1 MCSLCLLHLLLL
13 SVSCRLAAMVAA
25 TSLLQQNSSIEF
37 LFSFAGILDN
47 QMTQQLIP
55 ILIVNREFNLVTLH
69 TRKQTWRVNRTV
81 HLLPTPFRIYP
92 LATSMLKA
100 HSPLS
105 LMQHRALQLA
115 GQVSPKQTS
124 HFKTGLHSSWH
135 FKCSYIL
142 QIPLNSAMK
151 PALFHACL
159 PPATINCTSHQ
170 TGYHTLRVSLKLL
183 FHPV

>member
-1 MCSLCLLHLLLL
+1 
-13 SVSCRLAAMVAA
+13 
-25 TSLLQQNSSIEF
+25 
-37 LFSFAGILDN
+37 
-47 QMTQQLIP
+47 MTQQLIP

-69 TRKQTWRVNRTV
+69 TKKQTWRVNRTV

-105 LMQHRALQLA
+105 LMQHRALQLT

-151 PALFHACL
+151 PALSHACL
-159 PPATINCTSHQ
+159 PPATINRTSHQ
-170 TGYHTLRVSLKLL
+170 TGYQTLRVSLKLL